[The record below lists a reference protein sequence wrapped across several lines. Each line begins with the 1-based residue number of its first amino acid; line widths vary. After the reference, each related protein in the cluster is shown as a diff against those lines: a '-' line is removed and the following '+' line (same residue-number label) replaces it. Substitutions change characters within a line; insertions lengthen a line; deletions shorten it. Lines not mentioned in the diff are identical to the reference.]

1 MKSIEFLEELKDLKN
16 FKDIEIGSIHLDSR
30 DVQKGGIFF
39 AFKGNKMDGNMF
51 IRSALDKGAAL
62 VVSDT
67 HHKDIPN
74 VIYFDQLKKNIGT
87 FASRFYKNP
96 SSKIKTFCV
105 TGTNGKT
112 TSVETFS
119 SMSNL
124 LGNKCAYMS
133 TINFSKDG
141 FSLEQAN
148 LTTPNS
154 ISINENIVEALKHNA
169 KFLAMEAS
177 SHGLDQDRLKGLS
190 IDYAVLTSFSHDHL
204 DYHGNLENY
213 TSAKRKLFFNL
224 EPKTSIICTD
234 SPFGK
239 KLYSDLVRENY
250 DCYSVSIEESADF
263 QAAFEKSP
271 LGLKVNL
278 KALDSHLNFEL
289 QTISR
294 YLASNVICSIAA
306 LILEGVNPESISAIS
321 KEIKLPRGRLEKI
334 IKDDL
339 TIYVDYAHTPEALE
353 CALKEI
359 RNFHNEPIWCLFGC
373 GGNRD
378 KEKRPIMG
386 SIADKYSD
394 HIVITSDNP
403 RTEDK
408 SKIISDILNGISN
421 KKKVIVE
428 EDRKKAIQNTISS
441 IRNKT
446 QQGILLV
453 AGKGHESYQEI
464 NGSFYEFNDKN
475 IIQSV

>member
-67 HHKDIPN
+67 NHKDIPN

-124 LGNKCAYMS
+124 LGIKCAYMS

-141 FSLEQAN
+141 YSLEQAN

-213 TSAKRKLFFNL
+213 TFRK
-224 EPKTSIICTD
+224 T
-234 SPFGK
+234 
-239 KLYSDLVRENY
+239 
-250 DCYSVSIEESADF
+250 
-263 QAAFEKSP
+263 
-271 LGLKVNL
+271 
-278 KALDSHLNFEL
+278 
-289 QTISR
+289 
-294 YLASNVICSIAA
+294 
-306 LILEGVNPESISAIS
+306 
-321 KEIKLPRGRLEKI
+321 
-334 IKDDL
+334 
-339 TIYVDYAHTPEALE
+339 
-353 CALKEI
+353 
-359 RNFHNEPIWCLFGC
+359 
-373 GGNRD
+373 
-378 KEKRPIMG
+378 
-386 SIADKYSD
+386 
-394 HIVITSDNP
+394 
-403 RTEDK
+403 
-408 SKIISDILNGISN
+408 
-421 KKKVIVE
+421 KVI
-428 EDRKKAIQNTISS
+428 
-441 IRNKT
+441 
-446 QQGILLV
+446 
-453 AGKGHESYQEI
+453 
-464 NGSFYEFNDKN
+464 F
-475 IIQSV
+475 